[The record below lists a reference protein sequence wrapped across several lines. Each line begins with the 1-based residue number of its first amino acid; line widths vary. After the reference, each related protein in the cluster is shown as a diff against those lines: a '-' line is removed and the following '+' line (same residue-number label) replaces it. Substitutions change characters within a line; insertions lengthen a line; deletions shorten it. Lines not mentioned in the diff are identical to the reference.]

1 MFGFHNIRGGPNS
14 VNLLWLVLLGIY
26 TLLKLWLVA
35 DVELG
40 KDEAVYWYWG
50 QRLDASYALLPL
62 AVFKLAHALYPHQ
75 EWFLR
80 LPSAL
85 LGAFSI
91 VLVYWL
97 CRMQGLAERLAL
109 WAAAAF
115 ALSHWT
121 WHTSSYL
128 HPDGFLVPCW
138 LLALCMARQA
148 AATTALRLYICMGL
162 AAGLAVLC
170 KYSGAF
176 LVGGLGLWIVLG
188 QRGKK
193 LSENPPWVALSRAR
207 DHIPSFPRKRE
218 SSGRG
223 RNTRDGMRGFQT
235 ASKKRWHLL
244 AAFLLPACAV
254 AAPLIYAQF
263 STGFYLPQTLSTL
276 SRLDDLGN
284 PLSRLLFFAVS
295 PLFFLSPFLLFLLY
309 AGLVRAAKQRDLLAL
324 LPALCTIGAFL
335 FFALSRG
342 QIKGNWLL
350 PGLLS
355 LWPVVFAGQPRRWL
369 LVAVVATGLLQSLA
383 IGLGLKYPGV
393 YSELVAH
400 SGLDKSYVGL
410 VSEEDQIREP
420 SYSWSERL
428 CEYSGWRHFAADVEE
443 ILPPLPLLST
453 QYSIPFA
460 LAYYGR
466 VEREYYT
473 VDDPRFRDLTD
484 FYGQRKGVYPEGVLF
499 AVRTGGKVPES
510 LRATYPQWELS
521 AEIDRRRAGCSS
533 VSYQVFRLGR

>member
-1 MFGFHNIRGGPNS
+1 MFRFHNIRGGLNS
-14 VNLLWLVLLGIY
+14 VNLLCLVLLGAH
-26 TLLKLWLVA
+26 TLLKLRLVA

-50 QRLDASYALLPL
+50 QHLDASYALLPL
-62 AVFKLAHALYPHQ
+62 IIFKLTHALYPHQ

-80 LPSAL
+80 LPSVL
-85 LGAFSI
+85 LGTLAT

-97 CRMQGLAERLAL
+97 CRMQSLAKQLAL

-148 AATTALRLYICMGL
+148 EATNALRPYVYTGL

-176 LVGGLGLWIVLG
+176 LVGGLGMWIALD
-188 QRGKK
+188 QRGK
-193 LSENPPWVALSRAR
+193 E
-207 DHIPSFPRKRE
+207 
-218 SSGRG
+218 
-223 RNTRDGMRGFQT
+223 
-235 ASKKRWHLL
+235 RWHRL
-244 AAFLLPACAV
+244 AAFLLPAVAI
-254 AAPLIYAQF
+254 AAPLTDAQF
-263 STGFYLPQTLSTL
+263 STDFYLPQTLSTL
-276 SRLDDLGN
+276 SRIEDLDH
-284 PLSRLLFFAVS
+284 PLLRLLFFAVS
-295 PLFFLSPFLLFLLY
+295 PLFFVSPFLLFLLY

-335 FFALSRG
+335 FFALGRG
-342 QIKGNWLL
+342 QIKGNWIL

-355 LWPVVFAGQPRRWL
+355 LWPVAFATQPRRWM
-369 LVAVVATGLLQSLA
+369 LVAIVATGLLQALA
-383 IGLGLKYPGV
+383 IGLGLKYPGL
-393 YSELVAH
+393 YSEFAVR

-410 VSEEDQIREP
+410 VSEEDRVREP

-428 CEYSGWRHFAADVEE
+428 CEYSGWRRFAADVEE
-443 ILPPLPLLST
+443 TLPPLPLLST
-453 QYSIPFA
+453 QYSISFA

-484 FYGQRKGVYPEGVLF
+484 FYGQRKAPYPEAVLF
-499 AVRTGGKVPES
+499 AVRTGGTVPAS
-510 LRATYPQWELS
+510 LRTTYPRRELI
-521 AEIDRRRAGCSS
+521 AEIDRRRAGCPS

>member
-14 VNLLWLVLLGIY
+14 VNLLCLVLLGAY
-26 TLLKLWLVA
+26 TLLKLRLVA

-50 QRLDASYALLPL
+50 QHLDASYALLPL

-85 LGAFSI
+85 LGTLATA
-91 VLVYWL
+91 LVYWS
-97 CRMQGLAERLAL
+97 CRMQGLAKQLAL

-115 ALSHWT
+115 ALSHWA

-148 AATTALRLYICMGL
+148 EATNALRSYIYTGL

-170 KYSGAF
+170 KYSGVF
-176 LVGGLGLWIVLG
+176 LVGGLGLWIALG
-188 QRGKK
+188 QQGK
-193 LSENPPWVALSRAR
+193 E
-207 DHIPSFPRKRE
+207 
-218 SSGRG
+218 
-223 RNTRDGMRGFQT
+223 
-235 ASKKRWHLL
+235 RWHRL
-244 AAFLLPACAV
+244 AAFLLPAFAV

-263 STGFYLPQTLSTL
+263 NTDFYLPQTLSTL
-276 SRLDDLGN
+276 SRIDDLGH
-284 PLSRLLFFAVS
+284 PLARLLFFAVS
-295 PLFFLSPFLLFLLY
+295 PLFFISPFLLFLLY

-335 FFALSRG
+335 FFALGRG
-342 QIKGNWLL
+342 QIKGNWIL

-355 LWPVVFAGQPRRWL
+355 LWPVAFAAQSRRWL
-369 LVAVVATGLLQSLA
+369 LVAVVTTGLLQALV
-383 IGLGLKYPGV
+383 IGLGLKYPGL
-393 YSELVAH
+393 YSDLAAR
-400 SGLDKSYVGL
+400 SGLDTSYVGL
-410 VSEEDQIREP
+410 VSEEDRGREP

-428 CEYSGWRHFAADVEE
+428 CEYGGWRRFAADVEE
-443 ILPPLPLLST
+443 VLPPLPLLST

-460 LAYYGR
+460 LAYYGK

-484 FYGQRKGVYPEGVLF
+484 FYGQRKAPYPEAVLF
-499 AVRTGGKVPES
+499 VVRTGGTVPES
-510 LRATYPQWELS
+510 LSATYPQRELI
-521 AEIDRRRAGCSS
+521 AEIDRRRADCPS
-533 VSYQVFRLGR
+533 VSYQIFRLGR

>member
-14 VNLLWLVLLGIY
+14 VNRLGLILLGAY
-26 TLLKLWLVA
+26 TLLKIWLIA

-50 QRLDASYALLPL
+50 QHLDASYALVPF
-62 AVFKLAHALYPHQ
+62 AVFKLAHALLPHQ

-80 LPSAL
+80 LPSIL
-85 LGAFSI
+85 LGTLSTA
-91 VLVYWL
+91 LVYWL
-97 CRMQGLAERLAL
+97 CRMQGLAKRLAL
-109 WAAAAF
+109 WAATAF

-138 LLALCMARQA
+138 LLALGMARQA
-148 AATTALRLYICMGL
+148 AATNARRSYIYTGL

-170 KYSGAF
+170 KYSGAL
-176 LVGGLGLWIVLG
+176 LVGGLGLWIALG
-188 QRGKK
+188 QRGG
-193 LSENPPWVALSRAR
+193 E
-207 DHIPSFPRKRE
+207 
-218 SSGRG
+218 
-223 RNTRDGMRGFQT
+223 
-235 ASKKRWHLL
+235 RWNRL
-244 AAFLLPACAV
+244 AAFLLSAVAV

-276 SRLDDLGN
+276 SRIDDLDH
-284 PLSRLLFFAVS
+284 PLSRLLFFAVV

-309 AGLVRAAKQRDLLAL
+309 AGFVRATKQRDLLAL

-335 FFALSRG
+335 LVALGRG
-342 QIKGNWLL
+342 QIKGNWFL

-355 LWPVVFAGQPRRWL
+355 LWPVAFAAQPRRWL

-383 IGLGLKYPGV
+383 IGLGLKYPSL
-393 YSELVAH
+393 YRR

-410 VSEEDQIREP
+410 VSGEDRIREP
-420 SYSWSERL
+420 SYSWGERL
-428 CEYSGWRHFAADVEE
+428 CEYSGWRRLAADVEE
-443 ILPPLPLLST
+443 TVPSLPLLST

-466 VEREYYT
+466 AEQEYYT
-473 VDDPRFRDLTD
+473 VDDPRFQNLTD
-484 FYGQRKGVYPEGVLF
+484 FYRQYKAPYPQQVLF
-499 AVRTGGKVPES
+499 AVRMGGKVPES
-510 LRATYPQWELS
+510 LRVAYPRQKLIAAIE
-521 AEIDRRRAGCSS
+521 RRRAGCPS
-533 VSYQVFRLGR
+533 VSYQIFRLGR

>member
-1 MFGFHNIRGGPNS
+1 MLRFHNIRGGPNS
-14 VNLLWLVLLGIY
+14 VNRLWPALLGAY

-50 QRLDASYALLPL
+50 QHLDALYALLPL
-62 AVFKLAHALYPHQ
+62 AVFKLTHALYPHQ

-85 LGAFSI
+85 LGAFSTA
-91 VLVYWL
+91 LVYRL
-97 CRMQGLAERLAL
+97 CRMQSLAERLAL

-115 ALSHWT
+115 AFSHWT

-148 AATTALRLYICMGL
+148 AATNALRPYIYMGL
-162 AAGLAVLC
+162 VAGLAVLC

-176 LVGGLGLWIVLG
+176 LVVGLGLWIALD
-188 QRGKK
+188 QRG
-193 LSENPPWVALSRAR
+193 
-207 DHIPSFPRKRE
+207 
-218 SSGRG
+218 
-223 RNTRDGMRGFQT
+223 
-235 ASKKRWHLL
+235 KKRWHLL
-244 AAFLLPACAV
+244 AAFLLPAFAV
-254 AAPLIYAQF
+254 AAPLTYAQF

-276 SRLDDLGN
+276 SRIDDLGH
-284 PLSRLLFFAVS
+284 PLLRLLFFAVS
-295 PLFFLSPFLLFLLY
+295 PLFFISPFLLFLLY
-309 AGLVRAAKQRDLLAL
+309 AGLVRAAKQRDLLTL
-324 LPALCTIGAFL
+324 LPAICTIGAFL
-335 FFALSRG
+335 LFALSRG

-355 LWPVVFAGQPRRWL
+355 LWPVAFAAQPRRWL
-369 LVAVVATGLLQSLA
+369 LVALVATGLLQALA
-383 IGLGLKYPGV
+383 IGLGLKYPGL
-393 YSELVAH
+393 YSDLAER
-400 SGLDKSYVGL
+400 SGWNKSYVGL
-410 VSEEDQIREP
+410 VSQEDQGREP

-428 CEYSGWRHFAADVEE
+428 CEYSGWRRFAADVEE
-443 ILPPLPLLST
+443 VLPPLPLLST

-466 VEREYYT
+466 AERKYYT

-484 FYGQRKGVYPEGVLF
+484 FYGQRKAPYPEAVLF
-499 AVRTGGKVPES
+499 AVRTGGTIPES
-510 LRATYPQWELS
+510 LRATYPRRELI
-521 AEIDRRRAGCSS
+521 AEIDRRRAGCPS

>member
-1 MFGFHNIRGGPNS
+1 MFGFHNIRGGLNS
-14 VNLLWLVLLGIY
+14 VNLWSLLGVY

-35 DVELG
+35 EVELG

-50 QRLDASYALLPL
+50 QHLDASYALLPL

-85 LGAFSI
+85 LGALSTA
-91 VLVYWL
+91 LVYWL
-97 CRMQGLAERLAL
+97 CRTQGLAKQPAL

-148 AATTALRLYICMGL
+148 AATNALRPYICTGL

-176 LVGGLGLWIVLG
+176 LVVGLGLW
-188 QRGKK
+188 
-193 LSENPPWVALSRAR
+193 VALG
-207 DHIPSFPRKRE
+207 HQGKE
-218 SSGRG
+218 
-223 RNTRDGMRGFQT
+223 
-235 ASKKRWHLL
+235 RWCRL
-244 AAFLLPACAV
+244 AAFLLPAFAV
-254 AAPLIYAQF
+254 AAPLTYAQF

-276 SRLDDLGN
+276 SRIDDLGH
-284 PLSRLLFFAVS
+284 PLARLLFFAVS
-295 PLFFLSPFLLFLLY
+295 PLFFVSPFLLFLLW
-309 AGLVRAAKQRDLLAL
+309 AGLGPATKRRDLLAL
-324 LPALCTIGAFL
+324 LPALCTVGAFL
-335 FFALSRG
+335 FFALGRG

-355 LWPVVFAGQPRRWL
+355 LWPAAFAVCPRRWL
-369 LVAVVATGLLQSLA
+369 LVALVATGLLQSLA
-383 IGLGLKYPGV
+383 IGLGLKYPAL
-393 YSELVAH
+393 YSDLIER
-400 SGLDKSYVGL
+400 SGLDQSYVGL
-410 VSEEDQIREP
+410 VSQEDQVREP
-420 SYSWSERL
+420 SHSWRERL
-428 CEYSGWRHFAADVEE
+428 CEYSGWRRLAADAEE
-443 ILPPLPLLST
+443 IIPRLPLLST

-460 LAYYGR
+460 LAYYGQ

-484 FYGQRKGVYPEGVLF
+484 FYGQREEPYPEEVLF
-499 AVRTGGKVPES
+499 AVRTGGAVPES
-510 LRATYPQWELS
+510 LLIRYPRRELI
-521 AEIDRRRAGCSS
+521 AEIDRRRAGCPS
-533 VSYQVFRLGR
+533 VSYEIFRLGR

>member
-1 MFGFHNIRGGPNS
+1 MFRFLNIRGGPNS
-14 VNLLWLVLLGIY
+14 VNLLCLVLLGAY
-26 TLLKLWLVA
+26 TLLKLRLIA

-50 QRLDASYALLPL
+50 QHLDASYALLPL
-62 AVFKLAHALYPHQ
+62 AVFKLTHALYPHQ

-80 LPSAL
+80 LPSVL
-85 LGAFSI
+85 LGAFSTA
-91 VLVYWL
+91 LVYWL
-97 CRMQGLAERLAL
+97 CKMQGLAKQLAL

-115 ALSHWT
+115 ALSHWI

-148 AATTALRLYICMGL
+148 EATNALRSYIYTGL

-176 LVGGLGLWIVLG
+176 LVGGLGLWIALN
-188 QRGKK
+188 QQGK
-193 LSENPPWVALSRAR
+193 E
-207 DHIPSFPRKRE
+207 
-218 SSGRG
+218 
-223 RNTRDGMRGFQT
+223 
-235 ASKKRWHLL
+235 RWYRL
-244 AAFLLPACAV
+244 AAFLLPAVAV
-254 AAPLIYAQF
+254 AAPLFYAQF
-263 STGFYLPQTLSTL
+263 STDFYLPQTLSTL
-276 SRLDDLGN
+276 SRIEDLSH

-295 PLFFLSPFLLFLLY
+295 PLFFASPFLLFLLY
-309 AGLVRAAKQRDLLAL
+309 AGLVRAAKRRDLLAL

-335 FFALSRG
+335 FFALGRG

-355 LWPVVFAGQPRRWL
+355 LWPVAFAVQPRRWL
-369 LVAVVATGLLQSLA
+369 LVAAVATGLLQALA
-383 IGLGLKYPGV
+383 IGLGLKYPGF
-393 YSELVAH
+393 YGDLAAR

-410 VSEEDQIREP
+410 VSEEDRIREP

-428 CEYSGWRHFAADVEE
+428 CEYGGWRRFAADVEE
-443 ILPPLPLLST
+443 VLPPLPLLST

-460 LAYYGR
+460 LAYYGK

-473 VDDPRFRDLTD
+473 VDDPRFRYLTD
-484 FYGQRKGVYPEGVLF
+484 FYGQRNAPYPEEVLF
-499 AVRTGGKVPES
+499 AVRTGGTVPES
-510 LRATYPQWELS
+510 LCATYPRRELI
-521 AEIDRRRAGCSS
+521 AEIDRRRDGCPS
-533 VSYQVFRLGR
+533 VPYQIFRLGR

>member
-1 MFGFHNIRGGPNS
+1 MFRFHNIRGGPNS
-14 VNLLWLVLLGIY
+14 VNLLGLVLLGAY
-26 TLLKLWLVA
+26 TLLKLWLIA

-40 KDEAVYWYWG
+40 KDEVVYWYWG
-50 QRLDASYALLPL
+50 QHLDALYALLPL
-62 AVFKLAHALYPHQ
+62 AVFKLTHALYPHQ

-85 LGAFSI
+85 LGAFSTA
-91 VLVYWL
+91 LVYRL

-148 AATTALRLYICMGL
+148 AATNALRPYICTGL
-162 AAGLAVLC
+162 AAGLAILC

-176 LVGGLGLWIVLG
+176 LVGGLALWIALG
-188 QRGKK
+188 HQGK
-193 LSENPPWVALSRAR
+193 E
-207 DHIPSFPRKRE
+207 
-218 SSGRG
+218 
-223 RNTRDGMRGFQT
+223 
-235 ASKKRWHLL
+235 RWHLL
-244 AAFLLPACAV
+244 AAFLVPAFSV

-263 STGFYLPQTLSTL
+263 STSFYLPQTLSTL
-276 SRLDDLGN
+276 SRIDELGH
-284 PLSRLLFFAVS
+284 PLSRLLFFAVG
-295 PLFFLSPFLLFLLY
+295 PLFFISPFLLFLLY
-309 AGLVRAAKQRDLLAL
+309 AGLVRAAKRCDLLAL
-324 LPALCTIGAFL
+324 LPALCTIGVFL
-335 FFALSRG
+335 LFALGRG

-355 LWPVVFAGQPRRWL
+355 LWPVAFAARPRRWL
-369 LVAVVATGLLQSLA
+369 LVAVVATGLLQALA
-383 IGLGLKYPGV
+383 VGLGLKYPGL
-393 YSELVAH
+393 YRDLTAR

-410 VSEEDQIREP
+410 VSQEDRGREP
-420 SYSWSERL
+420 SHSWSERL
-428 CEYSGWRHFAADVEE
+428 CEYSGWHRFAADVEE
-443 ILPPLPLLST
+443 VIPPLPLLST

-466 VEREYYT
+466 AEQEYYT
-473 VDDPRFRDLTD
+473 VDDPRFRGLTD
-484 FYGQRKGVYPEGVLF
+484 FYGQRKAPYPEEVLF
-499 AVRTGGKVPES
+499 AVRTGGPVPES
-510 LRATYPQWELS
+510 LRATYPQRELI
-521 AEIDRRRAGCSS
+521 AEINRGRAGCPS

>member
-1 MFGFHNIRGGPNS
+1 MFRFFNIRGGLNS
-14 VNLLWLVLLGIY
+14 VNLLCLVLLGAH
-26 TLLKLWLVA
+26 TLLKLRLVA

-50 QRLDASYALLPL
+50 QHLDASYALLPL
-62 AVFKLAHALYPHQ
+62 IIFKLTHSLYPYQ

-80 LPSAL
+80 LPSVL
-85 LGAFSI
+85 LGTLATA
-91 VLVYWL
+91 LVYWL
-97 CRMQGLAERLAL
+97 CRMQSLAKQLAL

-148 AATTALRLYICMGL
+148 EATNALRPYVYTGL

-176 LVGGLGLWIVLG
+176 LVGGLGLWIALD
-188 QRGKK
+188 QRGK
-193 LSENPPWVALSRAR
+193 E
-207 DHIPSFPRKRE
+207 
-218 SSGRG
+218 
-223 RNTRDGMRGFQT
+223 
-235 ASKKRWHLL
+235 RWYRL
-244 AAFLLPACAV
+244 AAFLLPAVAI
-254 AAPLIYAQF
+254 AAPLTYAQF
-263 STGFYLPQTLSTL
+263 STDFYLPQTLSTL
-276 SRLDDLGN
+276 SRIEDLDH
-284 PLSRLLFFAVS
+284 PLLRLLFFAAS
-295 PLFFLSPFLLFLLY
+295 PLFFVSPFLLFLLY

-335 FFALSRG
+335 FFALGRG
-342 QIKGNWLL
+342 QIKGNWIL

-355 LWPVVFAGQPRRWL
+355 LWPVAFATQPRRWM
-369 LVAVVATGLLQSLA
+369 LVAIVATGLLQALA
-383 IGLGLKYPGV
+383 IGLGLKYPGL
-393 YSELVAH
+393 YSEFAVR

-410 VSEEDQIREP
+410 VSEEDRGREP

-428 CEYSGWRHFAADVEE
+428 CEYSGWRRFAADVEE
-443 ILPPLPLLST
+443 TLPPLPLLST
-453 QYSIPFA
+453 QYSISFA

-466 VEREYYT
+466 AEREYYT

-484 FYGQRKGVYPEGVLF
+484 FYGQRKASYPEAVLF
-499 AVRTGGKVPES
+499 AVRTGGTVPAS
-510 LRATYPQWELS
+510 LRATYPRRELI
-521 AEIDRRRAGCSS
+521 AEVDRRRAGCPS
-533 VSYQVFRLGR
+533 VSYQIFRLGR

>member
-1 MFGFHNIRGGPNS
+1 MFGFHNIRGGLNS
-14 VNLLWLVLLGIY
+14 VNLLCLVLLGAH
-26 TLLKLWLVA
+26 TLLKLRLVA

-50 QRLDASYALLPL
+50 QHLDASYALLPL
-62 AVFKLAHALYPHQ
+62 IIFKLTHALYPHQ

-80 LPSAL
+80 LPSVL
-85 LGAFSI
+85 LGTLAT

-97 CRMQGLAERLAL
+97 CRMQSLAKQLAL

-148 AATTALRLYICMGL
+148 EATNALRPYVYTGL

-176 LVGGLGLWIVLG
+176 LVGGLGLWIALD
-188 QRGKK
+188 QRGK
-193 LSENPPWVALSRAR
+193 E
-207 DHIPSFPRKRE
+207 
-218 SSGRG
+218 
-223 RNTRDGMRGFQT
+223 
-235 ASKKRWHLL
+235 RWHRL
-244 AAFLLPACAV
+244 AAFLLPAVAI
-254 AAPLIYAQF
+254 AAPLTDAQF
-263 STGFYLPQTLSTL
+263 STDFYLPQTLSTL
-276 SRLDDLGN
+276 SRIEDLDH
-284 PLSRLLFFAVS
+284 PLLRLLFFAVS
-295 PLFFLSPFLLFLLY
+295 PLFFVSPFLLFLLY
-309 AGLVRAAKQRDLLAL
+309 AGLVRSAKQRDLLAL

-335 FFALSRG
+335 FFALGRG
-342 QIKGNWLL
+342 QIKGNWIL

-355 LWPVVFAGQPRRWL
+355 LWPVAFATQPRRWM
-369 LVAVVATGLLQSLA
+369 LVAIVATGLLQALA
-383 IGLGLKYPGV
+383 IGLGLKYPGL
-393 YSELVAH
+393 YSEFAVR

-410 VSEEDQIREP
+410 VSEEDRVREP

-428 CEYSGWRHFAADVEE
+428 CEYSGWRRFAADVEE
-443 ILPPLPLLST
+443 TLPPLPLLST
-453 QYSIPFA
+453 QYSISFA

-484 FYGQRKGVYPEGVLF
+484 FYGQRKAPYPEAVLF
-499 AVRTGGKVPES
+499 AVRTGGTVPAS
-510 LRATYPQWELS
+510 LRATYPRRELI
-521 AEIDRRRAGCSS
+521 AEVDRRRAGCPS
-533 VSYQVFRLGR
+533 VSYQIFRLGR

>member
-1 MFGFHNIRGGPNS
+1 MFGFFNIRGAPNS
-14 VNLLWLVLLGIY
+14 VNLLCLVLLGV
-26 TLLKLWLVA
+26 KLWLVA

-50 QRLDASYALLPL
+50 QHLDALYALLPL

-85 LGAFSI
+85 LGAFSTALI
-91 VLVYWL
+91 YRL
-97 CRMQGLAERLAL
+97 CRMEGLAKQLAG

-115 ALSHWT
+115 ALSHWI

-128 HPDGFLVPCW
+128 HLDGFLVPCW

-148 AATTALRLYICMGL
+148 AATNALRLFICAGL

-176 LVGGLGLWIVLG
+176 LVGGLGLWIALDR
-188 QRGKK
+188 RGK
-193 LSENPPWVALSRAR
+193 E
-207 DHIPSFPRKRE
+207 
-218 SSGRG
+218 
-223 RNTRDGMRGFQT
+223 
-235 ASKKRWHLL
+235 RWHRL
-244 AAFLLPACAV
+244 AAFLLPAGVV
-254 AAPLIYAQF
+254 AAPLLYAQF

-276 SRLDDLGN
+276 SRIDDLGH
-284 PLSRLLFFAVS
+284 PLGRLLFFALG
-295 PLFFLSPFLLFLLY
+295 PLFFISPFLLFLLY
-309 AGLVRAAKQRDLLAL
+309 AGLARAAKRRDLLAL

-342 QIKGNWLL
+342 QVKGNWFL

-355 LWPVVFAGQPRRWL
+355 LWPAAFAARPRRWL

-383 IGLGLKYPGV
+383 VGLGLKYPAL
-393 YSELVAH
+393 YSDLGEH

-410 VSEEDQIREP
+410 VSQEDRGREP

-428 CEYSGWRHFAADVEE
+428 CEYSGWRRFAADVEE
-443 ILPPLPLLST
+443 ALPPLPLLST

-466 VEREYYT
+466 AEREYYT

-484 FYGQRKGVYPEGVLF
+484 FYGQHRTPYPEEVLLG
-499 AVRTGGKVPES
+499 VRTGGKIPES
-510 LRATYPQWELS
+510 LRATYPRRELL
-521 AEIDRRRAGCSS
+521 AEIERRRAGCAA